1 MDNEK
6 RNSAA
11 EEGRP
16 NHGRAEAAFCQELL
30 SCCVCEKI
38 YFTRRPIRLRT
49 SRHKSYHVC
58 LDCSRKLTC
67 SLCHSLIAARASA
80 VVEKTADFPA
90 GILCPA
96 CRDKIMF
103 RFQPQ
108 PSGFRR
114 RMRLAASS
122 ASASVLRFL
131 RKLKRI
137 RIKLHK

>member
-11 EEGRP
+11 EEGSP

-49 SRHKSYHVC
+49 SRRKSYHVC

-67 SLCHSLIAARASA
+67 SLCRSPIAARAST
-80 VVEKTADFPA
+80 VVEKTSDFPA

-96 CRDKIMF
+96 CRDKVMF
-103 RFQPQ
+103 GFRPQ
-108 PSGFRR
+108 PSGFRQ

-122 ASASVLRFL
+122 AFAPVLRFF

-137 RIKLHK
+137 RIKLRK